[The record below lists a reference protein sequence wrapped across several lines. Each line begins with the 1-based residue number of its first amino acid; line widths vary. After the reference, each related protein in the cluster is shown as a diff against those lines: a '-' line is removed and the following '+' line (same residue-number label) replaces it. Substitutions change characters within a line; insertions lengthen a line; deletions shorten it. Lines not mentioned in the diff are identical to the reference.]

1 MGKLI
6 NFSIFHKIGSYIH
19 GTRGFVHQIF
29 LNIHI
34 GGFIESNKR
43 EIFEN
48 FADFQLR
55 KLLLSMAHII
65 HRKCPCSF

>member
-6 NFSIFHKIGSYIH
+6 IFNIFHKIGSYIH
-19 GTRGFVHQIF
+19 GTRGFVCQIF
-29 LNIHI
+29 INHHI
-34 GGFIESNKR
+34 GGFIESNKC

-55 KLLLSMAHII
+55 KLLFSMAHII
-65 HRKCPCSF
+65 HKKGSCSF

>member
-29 LNIHI
+29 INIHI
-34 GGFIESNKR
+34 GGFIESKKR

-48 FADFQLR
+48 FADF
-55 KLLLSMAHII
+55 
-65 HRKCPCSF
+65 